1 MNNLLYHIIPMALSL
16 AITEF
21 IYFKIDKKYNITNK
35 LDLILHIKQEWKPCF
50 YVSSSM
56 IILII
61 IGIIGIYVID
71 IQPTIYFIICG
82 FLTGAGSSIAYKL
95 NYKENKTV

>member
-1 MNNLLYHIIPMALSL
+1 
-16 AITEF
+16 
-21 IYFKIDKKYNITNK
+21 
-35 LDLILHIKQEWKPCF
+35 
-50 YVSSSM
+50 M

-71 IQPTIYFIICG
+71 IQPIIYFIICG